1 MMECSVVTVK
11 IHRAEG
17 LLLSSRKSCALA
29 AQACIRELGPDQ
41 KYQYGKS
48 LWTQSCPPSSSPWY
62 KAMDVSVSLIGLPVL
77 LVLALVTI
85 QQLIL
90 SVSDIHAADPAD
102 RFLGWSRH
110 SINFCSKTSTGEVV
124 LNVHQLSP
132 SPSPIREK
140 FRLKPSKY
148 FKTSVYGQIEVSIS
162 YKPQP
167 HSSPR
172 IVLHESQSLASGAS
186 TKPADA
192 STPLSM
198 GTVVSKKDDWAWQV
212 DDVKKRC
219 SVRFED
225 EIESKKTSDGCAT
238 PDQPNMEP
246 IEEVV
251 KRPQQQSEMPWDI
264 LARLLKLDEIKLAV

>member
-1 MMECSVVTVK
+1 VRNPENS
-11 IHRAEG
+11 
-17 LLLSSRKSCALA
+17 
-29 AQACIRELGPDQ
+29 
-41 KYQYGKS
+41 
-48 LWTQSCPPSSSPWY
+48 
-62 KAMDVSVSLIGLPVL
+62 
-77 LVLALVTI
+77 
-85 QQLIL
+85 QLIL

-102 RFLGWSRH
+102 RFL
-110 SINFCSKTSTGEVV
+110 GEVV